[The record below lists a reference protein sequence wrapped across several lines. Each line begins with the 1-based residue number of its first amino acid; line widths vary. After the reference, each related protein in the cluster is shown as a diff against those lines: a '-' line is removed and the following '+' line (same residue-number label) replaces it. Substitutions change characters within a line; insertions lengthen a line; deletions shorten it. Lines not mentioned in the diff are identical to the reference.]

1 MLGEKLADAIFGRRE
16 GNGRA
21 GRAVGSCHTEFACP
35 EVEAYAA
42 EVEHAPAHPALAAE
56 RRSHLRAQLRHAEG
70 LAHVVV
76 GAEAE
81 AQHRVVLG
89 DLGGEEHDGPVEAA
103 PDETNQFEA
112 TETGHHHVG
121 ENEVIAGEVHRRDRS
136 RVVGALDLVTVAG
149 ECPLEQLKY
158 GAVVVDRKDASHRAP
173 PIESQQNGLQF
184 NQSYQSY
191 SKSTRPSANDRMGPM
206 EAPGRTRS
214 SALGSPSLPDRSFK
228 A

>member
-1 MLGEKLADAIFGRRE
+1 MLGEELADAVLGGRE

-35 EVEAYAA
+35 EVEAHAP

-56 RRSHLRAQLRHAEG
+56 RRGHLRAQLRHAEG

-89 DLGGEEHDGPVEAA
+89 DLGGEEHDGPVEAV

-112 TETGHHHVG
+112 VEPGHHHVRKDK
-121 ENEVIAGEVHRRDRS
+121 VVAREVHRGDRS

-158 GAVVVDRKDASHRAP
+158 GAVVVDREDASHRAP
-173 PIESQQNGLQF
+173 PSKASKTACSSTNPTNPIPSQQ
-184 NQSYQSY
+184 
-191 SKSTRPSANDRMGPM
+191 DRARTTGW
-206 EAPGRTRS
+206 GRWRRR
-214 SALGSPSLPDRSFK
+214 AARDPPP
-228 A
+228 